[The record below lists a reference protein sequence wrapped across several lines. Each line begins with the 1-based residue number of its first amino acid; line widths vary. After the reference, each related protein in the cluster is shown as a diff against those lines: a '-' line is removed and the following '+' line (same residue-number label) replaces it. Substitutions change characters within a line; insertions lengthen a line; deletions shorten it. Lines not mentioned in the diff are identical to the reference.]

1 MVRRTLAAM
10 VIGLSLLMGAGSAWA
25 ADRQKGAEAYQKGD
39 YATALREWRPL
50 AEQGNVN
57 AQAILGYMY
66 VFGQGVVEDDKEA
79 VRWYRL
85 AADQGHAKA
94 QANLGYMYDFGQG
107 VVEDDKEAVRWYRLA
122 ADQGHAKAQ
131 ANLGNMYRFGK
142 GVVED
147 HKVAVLWYR
156 LAADQGHAKAQDS
169 LGRVEKT
176 LRSEATDAYVADCQ
190 FRNIE
195 KVVSDAAGKIV
206 QRYCQDRAN
215 KHIEGKTLDWLLRQ

>member
-10 VIGLSLLMGAGSAWA
+10 VIGLSLLMGAGIAWA
-25 ADRQKGAEAYQKGD
+25 ADYQKGLESHQVGD
-39 YATALREWRPL
+39 FATALREWRPL
-50 AEQGNVN
+50 ADQGNAR
-57 AQAILGYMY
+57 AQRGMGLMY
-66 VFGQGVVEDDKEA
+66 RWGQGVVEDHKEA

-85 AADQGHAKA
+85 AAEQGNVYG
-94 QANLGYMYDFGQG
+94 QFSLGKMYDFGLG
-107 VVEDDKEAVRWYRLA
+107 VVENDKEAARWYRLA
-122 ADQGHAKAQ
+122 AEQGLEYAQ
-131 ANLGNMYRFGK
+131 SFLGNMYEFGL

-147 HKVAVLWYR
+147 HKGAAKWYR
-156 LAADQGHAKAQDS
+156 LAAEQGNASALRD
-169 LGRVEKT
+169 LVRIEKK

-206 QRYCQDRAN
+206 QRYCRDRAN